1 MIYSRFNFCHLPQ
14 FVCFFF
20 IFGGSFCEI
29 DPIFTCFC
37 TRFSNIFQAKT
48 APSKKKKM
56 RLANNKKMVFE
67 LLKTC
72 AQIIHYYT
80 SLERYF

>member
-1 MIYSRFNFCHLPQ
+1 MIYSRFNFCYLPQ

-37 TRFSNIFQAKT
+37 TRFSTIFQVKT
-48 APSKKKKM
+48 APSKKKKK
-56 RLANNKKMVFE
+56 RRANNKKIVFE